1 MEPMSAFEQ
10 QLSRVAAEVAG
21 PAKRVDAMAVVCSAQ
36 AGPVGRWSVRLRGI
50 VGGATT
56 TTERGFSMFSAVKL
70 VAAGVIVAAFS
81 SFLLLSG
88 VVSPQPVEPVP
99 GMTASPT
106 ATASGDVEPSETALP
121 LPATPMPSD
130 PDAWAAV
137 VLPQAEKIAG
147 LATGVAAG
155 PDSIVA
161 VGRRACEHM
170 KNEDIG
176 RCWGQPWISTD
187 GVTWEAVEPRSSGL
201 DLGRFSAV
209 TSGPEVGVEGVAY
222 GPGGYV
228 AYGWA
233 RPDGRLTTMLW
244 RSDDGRSW
252 ERLPAPAGFETE
264 GLMLPGPWAMA
275 IAGSEDGYLLG
286 GTIYGKPAPR
296 AAIWFSPDGLTWTPT
311 EGDEVFD
318 VGAYIDTMETP
329 AAGGIEAVT
338 LAPSGSTGTWHAVAV
353 GSTCPQGKPGA
364 GPKGV
369 MSRTYDWTTGQ
380 CRAQAWHSAD
390 GIAWERLDLPKGY
403 FRAESV
409 ATDGSQVIVGS
420 TSSENVKEII
430 SSVNG
435 IDWAANGGKAGR
447 QVALAADSTGFRA
460 LVPSC
465 VNEGCRR
472 RTLELW
478 SSVDG
483 VTWGLDPAQPT
494 MPDGVEDFMDV
505 DMADYGD
512 HVVVTAGYWTAPR
525 MDLASMAMLS
535 PDLAAPSAPPGS
547 YPEPTPTPERSAD
560 RALTGAAPWPSAPL
574 AGAVSVTAHGDRFL
588 AIGTPHGTDT
598 GSRVFT
604 SDDGLAWSEVGL
616 TRKSGV
622 PDPGKAAAFDGDLV
636 VVLGSRGREVTA
648 WRSPD
653 GRSWEQGTVEASRQ
667 GQLDASI
674 RDLAAGPRGLLAVGD
689 FIGQDLGAQ
698 RLWRSADGLTWQ
710 QVLPPAGLDEGVAWV
725 SVSALED
732 GFLLMGTATSD
743 DPPQLI
749 WRSPDG
755 ASWVPTTGPED
766 GALLDAVAGDD
777 GVVIGLGVDTIWL
790 TRDLLAW
797 DPVYRAARTSDE
809 DRFLAVDRATSGFV
823 ATREVYG
830 CADDG
835 QGWCPSA
842 LVLVS
847 PDGATW
853 SQASGPDGL
862 PGPDPGLGLF
872 EHGGVASLDDTAIL
886 LGDLLQ
892 RGRQRAWLLPPV
904 AADSPSEVAA
914 TATVPS
920 PLPTREP
927 APAASATQPPAT
939 TGSPSPPEMPTV
951 VLLPPADADPLP
963 ETVDMPAGS
972 IAYVAGA
979 DTTDPRIRLHVL
991 ESGEDSA
998 FVRGTE
1004 PEWRPEPGDAAAVA
1018 YTTHSSDP
1026 RGPLGTIHLK
1036 TCGDRECAD
1045 MVVVRDGSRPRF
1057 SADGRYLAF
1066 RRSVIDLG
1074 DARVRDLDTVQTV
1087 RIPGGAPEWSPT
1099 GEWLMVTTGSGVPY
1113 VTIVRPD
1120 GSDERVL
1127 GPGWNATWS
1136 PDGTRIASAWA
1147 GDEGTLVSSMD
1158 VATGETAPL
1167 FALQGSI
1174 LSMAWL
1180 PGDVMAIVNGGT
1192 DGGDLHAV
1200 DLADLT
1206 VRSLTSGITFL
1217 PGSELAVS
1225 PDGRW
1230 LAFGATASDGTD
1242 IFLASVDGGWRRITD
1257 QGDASMPTWKPEVAA
1272 SGSAAPAQGASPLPS
1287 AVASPST
1294 AQSPISDDP
1303 TAEELVLFSG
1313 LRLDL
1318 QEACVPLRT
1327 DLAEPAL
1334 AGIECRPLS
1343 EDVDQVR
1350 VYLFDTQ
1357 EALLETYLARLVAQ
1371 GVEPGTASGRCLPGE
1386 ASEGPYTPWEGDK
1399 LEIAERGGCYLD
1411 AAGLAHYLATNPPFV
1426 LTELDGTTGDMAAL
1440 EGWAWLGN
1448 QDAPGNPTVWREVPV
1463 APSK

>member
-1 MEPMSAFEQ
+1 
-10 QLSRVAAEVAG
+10 
-21 PAKRVDAMAVVCSAQ
+21 
-36 AGPVGRWSVRLRGI
+36 
-50 VGGATT
+50 
-56 TTERGFSMFSAVKL
+56 MFSAVKL

-88 VVSPQPVEPVP
+88 VFSPQPIQPVP

-106 ATASGDVEPSETALP
+106 ATASGVVEPSETDLP
-121 LPATPMPSD
+121 STATPMPSD
-130 PDAWAAV
+130 PDAWGAS
-137 VLPQAEKIAG
+137 VLSQTQDIGA

-155 PDSIVA
+155 PDSLVA
-161 VGRRACEHM
+161 VGRRACERI
-170 KNEDIG
+170 KNEVMG
-176 RCWGQPWISTD
+176 RCWGQPWISND
-187 GVTWEAVEPRSSGL
+187 GVTWQAVEARTSGL
-201 DLGRFSAV
+201 DLGRFSVV

-233 RPDGRLTTMLW
+233 RPDGRLTAMLW

-296 AAIWFSPDGLTWTPT
+296 AAIWSSPDGLTWTLAQ
-311 EGDEVFD
+311 GDEVFD

-329 AAGGIEAVT
+329 AAGGISAIAI
-338 LAPSGSTGTWHAVAV
+338 APPGAESAWHAVAV
-353 GSTCPQGKPGA
+353 GSTCPQGEPGA

-380 CRAQAWHSAD
+380 CRAQAWRSVD
-390 GIAWERLDLPKGY
+390 GIAWERLDLPNGY
-403 FRAESV
+403 FRGESV
-409 ATDGSQVIVGS
+409 ATDGRQVIVGATS
-420 TSSENVKEII
+420 TENVKEII
-430 SSVNG
+430 SSANG
-435 IDWAANGGKAGR
+435 IDWAAYGGKAGR
-447 QVALAADSTGFRA
+447 QMALLAADGSGFRA
-460 LVPSC
+460 LVPTC
-465 VNEGCRR
+465 LNEGCRR
-472 RTLELW
+472 RSLELW

-483 VTWGLDPAQPT
+483 VIWGLDPAQPT
-494 MPDGVEDFMDV
+494 MPDGVEDFIDV
-505 DMADYGD
+505 DMADFGD

-525 MDLASMAMLS
+525 TDLASMALLS
-535 PDLAAPSAPPGS
+535 PDLAAPSGPPRS
-547 YPEPTPTPERSAD
+547 HPEPTPTPGRSAHV
-560 RALTGAAPWPSAPL
+560 ALTGSAPWPSAPL
-574 AGAVSVTAHGDRFL
+574 AGAVSVTADGDRFL
-588 AIGTPHGTDT
+588 AIGTPRGTDT
-598 GSRVFT
+598 GSRVFL
-604 SDDGLAWSEVGL
+604 SDDGLAWSEVEL
-616 TRKSGV
+616 TRKSGI
-622 PDPGKAAAFDGDLV
+622 PDPGKAAAFEGNLV

-653 GRSWEQGTVEASRQ
+653 GRTWEQGTVEASRQ

-674 RDLAAGPRGLLAVGD
+674 RDLAAGPRGLLAVAD

-698 RLWRSADGLTWQ
+698 RLWHSGDGLAWQ
-710 QVLPPAGLDEGVAWV
+710 QVQPPAGLDDGVALV

-743 DPPQLI
+743 DPPHLI

-755 ASWVPTTGPED
+755 ASWVPVTGPDD

-777 GVVIGLGVDTIWL
+777 GMVIGLGVDTIWL

-797 DPVYRAARTSDE
+797 NPVYRAARTSDE

-823 ATREVYG
+823 ATRDVYG

-862 PGPDPGLGLF
+862 PGPDPELGF
-872 EHGGVASLDDTAIL
+872 YEHGGVASLDDTAIL
-886 LGDLLQ
+886 LGDLQ
-892 RGRQRAWLLPPV
+892 RGTQRAWLLPPV
-904 AADSPSEVAA
+904 AADSPGEAAA
-914 TATVPS
+914 TGTVPS
-920 PLPTREP
+920 PLPTLEP
-927 APAASATQPPAT
+927 APAASATEPSAT

-951 VLLPPADADPLP
+951 VILPPADATPLP
-963 ETVDMPAGS
+963 ETVDMPAGT

-991 ESGEDSA
+991 ESGQDSV

-1004 PEWRPEPGDAAAVA
+1004 PEWRPVPSDAAAVA

-1026 RGPLGTIHLK
+1026 QGPLGTIHLK
-1036 TCGDRECAD
+1036 TCGDRECVD
-1045 MVVVRDGSRPRF
+1045 MVVVRDGWRPRF

-1066 RRSVIDLG
+1066 SRSVIDLG
-1074 DARVRDLDTVQTV
+1074 DARVRDLDTVETV
-1087 RIPGGAPEWSPT
+1087 RLPGGEPEWSPT
-1099 GEWLMVTTGSGVPY
+1099 GEWLIVTEMYVGDQMVVTTA
-1113 VTIVRPD
+1113 IRPD
-1120 GSDERVL
+1120 GSDAHQV
-1127 GPGWNATWS
+1127 GTGWNATWS
-1136 PDGTRIASAWA
+1136 PDGARIASAWGGDA
-1147 GDEGTLVSSMD
+1147 GTTVSAMD
-1158 VATGETAPL
+1158 VATGETTPL
-1167 FALQGSI
+1167 FTVEGSI
-1174 LSMAWL
+1174 LAMAWL
-1180 PGDVMAIVNGGT
+1180 PGDVMAIVDGGT
-1192 DGGDLHAV
+1192 DGGNLYAV

-1206 VRSLTSGITFL
+1206 VRSLSSGITFL

-1242 IFLASVDGGWRRITD
+1242 IYLASVDGGWRRITD
-1257 QGDASMPTWKPEVAA
+1257 QGAASMPAWKP
-1272 SGSAAPAQGASPLPS
+1272 
-1287 AVASPST
+1287 AVVP
-1294 AQSPISDDP
+1294 P
-1303 TAEELVLFSG
+1303 TAEELGLLAG

-1318 QEACVPLRT
+1318 EGTCTPLRT
-1327 DLAEPAL
+1327 DLPDEAL

-1343 EDVDQVR
+1343 DDVARVR
-1350 VYLFDTQ
+1350 AYLFDTQ
-1357 EALLETYLARLVAQ
+1357 AYLLDRYLARLVAQ
-1371 GVEPGTASGRCLPGE
+1371 GVEPGTASGRCVPGQ
-1386 ASEGPYTPWEGDK
+1386 ASEGPYTPGPQAG
-1399 LEIAERGGCYLD
+1399 LEIAERGGCYVD
-1411 AAGLAHYLATNPPFV
+1411 EAGLAHYLATNPPYV
-1426 LTELDGTTGDMAAL
+1426 LIELDGTTGDMAAL
-1440 EGWAWLGN
+1440 EQWAWLGN